1 MNSLLLYLLMLALGC
16 LVGTKF
22 MDREKSYP
30 WVGKLQFVAIIV
42 LIFTMG
48 IRIGADERVIA
59 SLKEIGMYSL
69 VLTIFAMVG
78 SILFV
83 FLARKILKLNKEGM
97 RSND

>member
-1 MNSLLLYLLMLALGC
+1 MLALGC

-69 VLTIFAMVG
+69 VLKYTFCSTIFIV
-78 SILFV
+78 S
-83 FLARKILKLNKEGM
+83 KIFM
-97 RSND
+97 